1 MTTIQFLVGWAV
13 RSSILI
19 LAGAALVWLLRVKN
33 PAIRLTAWTA
43 LLAGS
48 MAIPALMTVL
58 PKVPIAIMRSLGRP
72 PAAPPPTARE
82 GEAVEF
88 AAPAADL
95 GAIPAAGRSVA
106 AKPFD
111 WTRFAALVYGLTA
124 AALLLRLFT
133 GLIVSLRIVRQSR
146 DSGITEDG
154 IEIRESRHVTSPAT
168 VGIIRPAVLLPVDW
182 RAWDSAKLDAVL
194 AHERSHIRRR
204 DPAVQFVS
212 AIHRALLW
220 ASPASWLLHRS
231 IVRAAEEVS
240 DDDAVAAACDRVLY
254 AEILLEF
261 MQRGVGETNWP
272 RVAMARYDRP
282 EKRIRR
288 VLNSTDM
295 ARGVPRWG
303 LIAIVTLGAPLAYLA
318 AAAHPQTAPQ
328 PVPTAVPAAPTSA
341 GAKLASV
348 EPPLP
353 AESPSAPSAATP
365 LPAAAEASQQSRP
378 AQETTAA
385 ELPQFDVA
393 SVKPT
398 DPSVPHMTGAHI
410 YPGGRLEVAA
420 ANFKS
425 LVATAFGL
433 AYWQISGGEAW
444 TEKENYDIEAKPPED
459 LRASIRSLRYSWYE
473 IRDEHLRAM
482 LQALLINRF
491 QLQFHRETR
500 TGDVYLLE
508 RSGKTLRLHPVE
520 IPDAEDDATGNS
532 GFESIGY
539 AGGQWD
545 ISNAGMQY
553 LTKFATNFIFHVP
566 VSDRTGLNGL
576 YHYRQ
581 AVPDSEP
588 KYGGDQSESFL
599 NFLSEMGLKLERTKG
614 PVEMLVI
621 DHASRPSPN

>member
-1 MTTIQFLVGWAV
+1 MIQLLVGWAV

-19 LAGAALVWLLRVKN
+19 LAGAVLVWLLRVKN

-58 PKVPIAIMRSLGRP
+58 PEVPVAIMRSPGRP
-72 PAAPPPTARE
+72 PAAPPLTVLGR
-82 GEAVEF
+82 EAVEF
-88 AAPAADL
+88 AAPAAEL
-95 GAIPAAGRSVA
+95 GAIPTAGQSVA
-106 AKPFD
+106 EKPFD
-111 WTRFAALVYGLTA
+111 WTRFAAVVYGLTA
-124 AALLLRLFT
+124 AGLLLRLFI
-133 GLIVSLRIVRQSR
+133 GLMVSLRIVRRSR
-146 DSGITEDG
+146 DTGITEDG
-154 IEIRESRHVTSPAT
+154 IEIRESRHVTSPVT
-168 VGIIRPAVLLPVDW
+168 VGIIRPAMLLPLDW
-182 RAWDSAKLDAVL
+182 RTWDAAKLGAVL

-220 ASPASWLLHRS
+220 ASPASWFLHRS
-231 IVRAAEEVS
+231 IVRVAEEVS
-240 DDDAVAAACDRVLY
+240 DDDAVAAAGDRISY

-261 MQRGVGETNWP
+261 MQRGVAGTNWP

-288 VLNSTDM
+288 VLNSTGM
-295 ARGVPRWG
+295 PRGVPRWG
-303 LIAIVTLGAPLAYLA
+303 LAAIVTLGTPLAYLA
-318 AAAHPQTAPQ
+318 AAAHPRPAPQ
-328 PVPTAVPAAPTSA
+328 PVPTAVPVTPTPER
-341 GAKLASV
+341 AKASGT
-348 EPPLP
+348 PLV
-353 AESPSAPSAATP
+353 ADLPSAPSAATP
-365 LPAAAEASQQSRP
+365 LLAAAEAPQQTRP
-378 AQETTAA
+378 AQENIGA

-393 SVKPT
+393 SVKRH
-398 DPSVPHMTGAHI
+398 DPSGRSMGVRI
-410 YPGGRLEVAA
+410 YPGGRLEVVD
-420 ANFKS
+420 ANLKG

-433 AYWQISGGEAW
+433 SLWQISGGEAW
-444 TEKENYDIEAKPPED
+444 TEEETYDIQAKPPEN
-459 LRASIRSLRYSWYE
+459 LRSSIKSLRYSWKE

-491 QLQFHRETR
+491 RLQFHRETR
-500 TGDVYLLE
+500 KGDVLLLQ

-520 IPDAEDDATGNS
+520 IPGASIDPTGSS

-539 AGGQWD
+539 ANGRWD
-545 ISNAGMQY
+545 ISNSGMQY
-553 LTKFATNFIFHVP
+553 LTKFAASFIFHVP
-566 VSDRTGLNGL
+566 VLNRTGLNGL

-581 AVPDSEP
+581 AVPDEEP
-588 KYGGDQSESFL
+588 KYGGDQSESFG